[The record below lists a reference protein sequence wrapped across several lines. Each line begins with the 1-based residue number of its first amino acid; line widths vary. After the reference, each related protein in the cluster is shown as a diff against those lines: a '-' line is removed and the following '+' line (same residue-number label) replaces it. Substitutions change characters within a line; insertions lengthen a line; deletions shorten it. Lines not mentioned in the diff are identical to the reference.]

1 MKYRTFGN
9 SGLRVSELCL
19 GTMTFGEAW
28 GWGASKNES
37 QQIFD
42 AYTEAGGN
50 FIDTANVYTNGE
62 SETFLGDFIK
72 SERDHLVLASKYSY
86 MIREGDPNAA
96 GNHRKSLVQAVDGIL
111 DRLDTEYL
119 DLLWVH
125 AWDKL
130 TPVEEVLRALND
142 LVSSGKVLYIGIS
155 DTPAWI
161 ISKSNALADL
171 RGWNA
176 YAGVQLEYSLIRRSA
191 ERDLIP
197 MARHEGLGI
206 TAWGPLAA
214 GLLTGKYNNHKEEER
229 RIDSAEDL
237 YGDLLTDRNLEIAS
251 WVVAIAN
258 ETGLTPPQVALQW
271 IRQSQPGIIPII
283 GARSKEQLEENLA
296 ILDASLDKDA
306 MEQLDEISR
315 IERGFPHDFLD
326 SEAVRYLN
334 YAGKADQI
342 IYLK

>member
-37 QQIFD
+37 RKIFD
-42 AYTEAGGN
+42 AFTEAGGN

-62 SETFLGDFIK
+62 SETFLGEFIQ
-72 SERDHLVLASKYSY
+72 SERDHLVIASKYSY
-86 MIREGDPNAA
+86 MIRENDPNAA

-130 TPVEEVLRALND
+130 TPAEEVLMALND
-142 LVSSGKVLYIGIS
+142 LIGRGKVLYIGIS
-155 DTPAWI
+155 DTPAWF
-161 ISKSNALADL
+161 ISKSNTMAGF

-214 GLLTGKYNNHKEEER
+214 GLLTGKYNTNNEGKR
-229 RIDSAEDL
+229 RIDNAEDL
-237 YGDLLTDRNLEIAS
+237 YGGLLSERNLEIAS
-251 WVVAIAN
+251 RVVDIAN
-258 ETGLTPPQVALQW
+258 ESGLTPPQVALQW
-271 IRQSQPGIIPII
+271 IRQSQPGIIPVI
-283 GARSKEQLEENLA
+283 GARTVDQLEENLA
-296 ILDASLDKDA
+296 ILRSSLDQSA
-306 MEQLDEISR
+306 MELLDETSR
-315 IERGFPHDFLD
+315 IEQGFPHDFLN

-342 IYLK
+342 LNLK